1 MPAQAIAGAAPPA
14 SRSARS
20 QPTDSGR
27 NWPLATVLAL
37 VAMSLLVQCSPAAQ
51 AALEFNRAAIA
62 AGQWWRLLTG
72 NFVHYGWLH
81 LAANVGAF
89 AVLGWLAVG
98 RASRAVWVVPL
109 SAVAVGLGIQ
119 LWAGGTATYRGVSG
133 VDCALLAWL
142 LVTTA
147 FQDGGWKAVAW
158 LGALLLVAAKS
169 VYEAV
174 TGQVLLP
181 TSAPPGVEVVNITHV
196 VGLGIGALAAVIAPP
211 ARQAGN
217 GH

>member
-1 MPAQAIAGAAPPA
+1 MRAQAIAALALPA
-14 SRSARS
+14 SRPARTE
-20 QPTDSGR
+20 PADTGR
-27 NWPLATVLAL
+27 NWPMAVVLAL
-37 VAMSLLVQCSPAAQ
+37 VVLSLAVQCSPAAQ
-51 AALEFNRAAIA
+51 AALEFNRPAIA
-62 AGQWWRLLTG
+62 AGQWWRLATG
-72 NFVHYGWLH
+72 NFVHHSWLH

-89 AVLGWLAVG
+89 AVLGWIGVG
-98 RASRAVWVVPL
+98 RSSRAVWVVPL

-119 LWAGGTATYRGVSG
+119 IWAGGTATYRGVSG

-142 LVTTA
+142 LVATA
-147 FQDGGWKAVAW
+147 FQDGGWKAALW
-158 LGALLLVAAKS
+158 LGALVLVSAKS

-211 ARQAGN
+211 ARMAAR
-217 GH
+217 H